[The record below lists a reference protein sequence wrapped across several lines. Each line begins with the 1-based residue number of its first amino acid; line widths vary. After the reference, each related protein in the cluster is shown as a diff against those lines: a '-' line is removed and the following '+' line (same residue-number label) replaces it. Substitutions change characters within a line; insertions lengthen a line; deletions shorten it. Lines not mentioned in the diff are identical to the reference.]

1 MAYFKNEWNEIFVS
15 ILDEP
20 NGKWL
25 VSHTNPQAP
34 LFVTS
39 EALRFLKIIAA
50 PSTAT
55 IIEEKQKTE
64 AQIKRYEIIKELI
77 EKPDYI
83 RDKKQRKEKIKE
95 LAEYH
100 CTTEKRI
107 SRLYYSYLA
116 NKFWKIGQGKK
127 RISKNATR
135 NKIFDWAI
143 REFYYSA
150 KRISLEDAYD
160 HMIYA
165 KYMGKD
171 GKIKKDKPS
180 FAAFK
185 HFYYDNKYDIKN
197 EKKISRYGLTEFQ
210 RNDRVRTGTTQYWKN
225 QIGTYEMDATLAD
238 IYLVSRWNRE
248 IILGRPYIYL
258 AVDALT
264 GIIAGIY
271 IGFECNNES
280 VLKCL
285 ANAAMDKVDYCH
297 QLGIEIKEEDWPS
310 KGLPSAM
317 VLDNGSEFI
326 SAEMEEICKKYG
338 IDMEI
343 LPPFRPDQKPLVEKK
358 FDIIQNRYKKLLR
371 SKGVI
376 EANAQE
382 RWSIDYR
389 KQAVLD
395 IEDFTKI
402 IIKIVIYLNNYKAS
416 SFVPNKE
423 MIKTDIKLTAS
434 GIWKWFQE
442 RNSGVISIEA
452 EDIYKL
458 SLKKKRAKLD
468 LGGIKHLGVYY
479 KSKEQNRL
487 YQSIKKK
494 KNITIAYD
502 PDLIE
507 KIYLVFNGEY
517 IPFYLPIEM
526 REYKNLN
533 ETEYQD
539 LRSFIV
545 EKRKKLKET
554 EEEERLRMIEFNDN
568 ILSNAIKNTNEAQ
581 NSSGNIQINKKFI
594 DIEEGRQDG

>member
-171 GKIKKDKPS
+171 GKIKPHHERSPANRLRGLRCPGLSHASKGRRSRKS
-180 FAAFK
+180 KTQSMRVHA
-185 HFYYDNKYDIKN
+185 KN
-197 EKKISRYGLTEFQ
+197 LVQRSLDDTGRIPRTFRKNVGIKKIWRI
-210 RNDRVRTGTTQYWKN
+210 NK
-225 QIGTYEMDATLAD
+225 
-238 IYLVSRWNRE
+238 
-248 IILGRPYIYL
+248 
-258 AVDALT
+258 
-264 GIIAGIY
+264 
-271 IGFECNNES
+271 
-280 VLKCL
+280 
-285 ANAAMDKVDYCH
+285 
-297 QLGIEIKEEDWPS
+297 IK
-310 KGLPSAM
+310 
-317 VLDNGSEFI
+317 
-326 SAEMEEICKKYG
+326 
-338 IDMEI
+338 
-343 LPPFRPDQKPLVEKK
+343 
-358 FDIIQNRYKKLLR
+358 
-371 SKGVI
+371 
-376 EANAQE
+376 
-382 RWSIDYR
+382 
-389 KQAVLD
+389 
-395 IEDFTKI
+395 FT
-402 IIKIVIYLNNYKAS
+402 
-416 SFVPNKE
+416 
-423 MIKTDIKLTAS
+423 
-434 GIWKWFQE
+434 
-442 RNSGVISIEA
+442 
-452 EDIYKL
+452 
-458 SLKKKRAKLD
+458 
-468 LGGIKHLGVYY
+468 
-479 KSKEQNRL
+479 
-487 YQSIKKK
+487 
-494 KNITIAYD
+494 
-502 PDLIE
+502 
-507 KIYLVFNGEY
+507 
-517 IPFYLPIEM
+517 
-526 REYKNLN
+526 
-533 ETEYQD
+533 
-539 LRSFIV
+539 
-545 EKRKKLKET
+545 
-554 EEEERLRMIEFNDN
+554 
-568 ILSNAIKNTNEAQ
+568 KNTNY
-581 NSSGNIQINKKFI
+581 KL
-594 DIEEGRQDG
+594 